1 MLRKRIISALVLIP
15 LALAGA
21 GLGAGYFAALVA
33 LFGAAMAWEWVR
45 VCNRGTFPP
54 GGVVAVLAVPA
65 AVLALHLSAGAAA
78 LALLAGGAVLAGL
91 AGLPGRRALW
101 HGLGVLYVGLPCL
114 ALLWI
119 RDDPESGLPTLLWT
133 LVLVWSVDTGAY
145 IAGRGIGG
153 PKLAPRISPNKTW
166 AGLAGGVVAAVVM
179 AALAALGLGFGALWP
194 VAALAALLAVVEQA
208 GDLAESGFKRHFGV
222 KDSSNLIPG
231 HGGVL
236 DRLDGLLAVSIAVA
250 GLMMITK
257 GGVPAWR

>member
-1 MLRKRIISALVLIP
+1 VLRKRIISALVLIP

-21 GLGAGYFAALVA
+21 GLGSGYFELLVA

-45 VCNRGTFPP
+45 VCNRGVFPP
-54 GGVVAVLAVPA
+54 RGAVAVAAVPA
-65 AVLALHLSAGAAA
+65 AVLLLHLSSFPGA
-78 LALLAGGAVLAGL
+78 LATLAGGAALAGL
-91 AGLPGRRALW
+91 AGLPGRALW
-101 HGLGVLYVGLPCL
+101 HGIGVLYVGLPCL

-119 RDDPESGLPTLLWT
+119 RDDPASGLATLLWT

-145 IAGRGIGG
+145 LAGRSIGG
-153 PKLAPRISPNKTW
+153 PRLAPRISPNKTW
-166 AGLAGGVVAAVVM
+166 AGLGGGVLAAM
-179 AALAALGLGFGALWP
+179 LMAAIAALAGFGALWP
-194 VAALAALLAVVEQA
+194 AVGVAALLALVEQA
-208 GDLAESGFKRHFGV
+208 GDLAESGFKRRFGV